1 MMKSKNVQ
9 GTTEIQDTY
18 RFGGEGT
25 KENRLKSQDAYFF
38 ISIYLYTDR

>member
-1 MMKSKNVQ
+1 MMKSNNVQ

-25 KENRLKSQDAYFF
+25 KENEFKSQGAYFF
-38 ISIYLYTDR
+38 IFR